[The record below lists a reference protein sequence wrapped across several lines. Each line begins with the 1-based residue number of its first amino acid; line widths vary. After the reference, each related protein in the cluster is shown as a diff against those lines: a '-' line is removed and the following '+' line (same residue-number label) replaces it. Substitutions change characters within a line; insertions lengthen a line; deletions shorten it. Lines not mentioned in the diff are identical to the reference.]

1 MPRHLTI
8 QTSSKPRTLLGRLHR
23 HRLRLRLQRLQ
34 RLSSGGL
41 AAARLVP
48 GRGVDL
54 QLILA
59 VRGTS
64 WELRYFMGPVT
75 EQTWMLTM

>member
-23 HRLRLRLQRLQ
+23 HRLRLQ